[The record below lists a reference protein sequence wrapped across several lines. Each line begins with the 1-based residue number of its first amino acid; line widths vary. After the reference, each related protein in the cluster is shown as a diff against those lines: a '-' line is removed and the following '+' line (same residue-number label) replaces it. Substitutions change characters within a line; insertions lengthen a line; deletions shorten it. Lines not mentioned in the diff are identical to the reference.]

1 MRESDLPN
9 SPDIIWLRIPGFDR
23 KVRGNM
29 NQLEIDEV
37 EARGFLSIFSFH
49 SALRCQRFLVSFTF
63 CGYTSKLLIC
73 LFIQW
78 ATVSKVLG
86 TGKLAILTAH
96 LCFSVLQFLE
106 IITMQHQ
113 EANNN
118 KKTPDSS
125 KQFGWPRTPQLF
137 LKVFVS
143 DNFQLWLGLHC
154 AEVSY
159 ARLEFICNWYQQFTI
174 ALWHSLRCNVS
185 PISFMYE
192 ATVAR
197 WHLDKNQSK
206 KTI

>member
-1 MRESDLPN
+1 
-9 SPDIIWLRIPGFDR
+9 
-23 KVRGNM
+23 M

-37 EARGFLSIFSFH
+37 EERGFLTIFSFH
-49 SALRCQRFLVSFTF
+49 SALRCQSFLVSFTF

-106 IITMQHQ
+106 IIAMQHQ

-118 KKTPDSS
+118 KKSLDSS

-159 ARLEFICNWYQQFTI
+159 A
-174 ALWHSLRCNVS
+174 
-185 PISFMYE
+185 
-192 ATVAR
+192 
-197 WHLDKNQSK
+197 
-206 KTI
+206 